1 MTTRLPSETIRS
13 SVRRPQRFPSQLQQP
28 QQPQPH
34 HQQQQQQQQQHHHHH
49 LQHQYHQQQQ
59 PPQPTVHLQQPYQH
73 QSFLFDAD
81 FDLVGPLGAG
91 FSAGSSAGNNSINNN
106 DHSNIGNN
114 SNGGRG
120 HNGGTNAKS
129 SVVKSTPL
137 TPAKP
142 DRAESK
148 FDPIASMPGHNLTS
162 FFAASDDPL
171 MTTDADSQPF
181 FVDFGNADRFKKS
194 APSTIGREPKKAV
207 VTPLQTPQ
215 PQESPSLGM
224 LDDIFQPTLGF
235 SATPS
240 RPIAKAAPVR
250 ERQLPQH
257 KQQQQQQQQQPPPP
271 PPPQRQTQTH
281 QQLLQQQQ
289 HHDSSL
295 DFFSSLDSISPTRS
309 TSSSSRTSPSAS
321 FAHLG
326 SNAPLPSFPSIDYS
340 AFGRNSTAR
349 KTTPARKLS
358 QSSSTPSSTIKDTGS
373 PLETVSSSSS
383 PLSALAEVF
392 VSNKGS
398 EPRPSSTL
406 TTSTTSST
414 GSRKKSD
421 ATMPMSASVASSKS
435 SSSTLASSA
444 VSSVGQAVSKTPSR
458 STSSSNISSTA
469 SSPSESPSLAPL
481 TAPSKPVPKMPARI
495 LNLPQHPTPTP
506 LPTQNTS
513 VRIDSNLAPQRP
525 PQQSPQPQSSQPQ
538 QPSLPPPPPP
548 PLPQQPPSPL
558 QQQQN
563 LQQQLQQ
570 AQAQHQHQQQQQQQ
584 QQQKQS
590 TYPSLPR
597 EFQPQEHQPTS
608 RSSVPLSMAHPPS
621 PPTGGSQNVSR
632 QDTNPPPPPPPY
644 VPSPVQEPPQFPS
657 SPWDDDDD
665 DFYQAAIPPP
675 PVVAPTVKA
684 APRKVDEPVVEAPP
698 KQAAPLKQIIIEP
711 QQQLQQQEKLP
722 LQLQPKQSNQDYQ
735 KQDHPKLK
743 QPAHQ
748 PPQPQPQPQTQPEQE
763 QQQAPVQ
770 TRKQAPKPLEPEPDN
785 VLDAKQGYGTS
796 SASPLSP
803 SALSSDT
810 LFMAR
815 YPPPPPSILYSD
827 DQITVS
833 SLHLTIHSFY
843 FPLNTPV
850 TIPLLTITEMETL
863 PTEGQNGGGNGGGSS
878 VGGVAG
884 WLKYKNWGVSTAL
897 TDIWW
902 ARDYKPSV
910 IGAGASSRSAD
921 KENTPPLVYV
931 VVRVEGEWLRK
942 GFGVQQEQG
951 VKVLKD
957 AWKNVKENERG
968 LRPLRPAAMGM
979 DEDDDGLM
987 IEKPAG
993 GQSLSNQSGG
1003 RIAAGGPNAGGD
1015 SGAEKRRWLNY
1026 QNTWTAYPFADD
1038 SPQFL
1043 AQQQRRGATSKAPR
1057 YHQQQPSLRSKLTGA
1072 GGGHVYLGPE
1082 ESCGDEPL
1090 FIDNDLNIHEE
1101 I

>member
-1 MTTRLPSETIRS
+1 MTTRHPSEAIRS

-28 QQPQPH
+28 QQPQPY
-34 HQQQQQQQQQHHHHH
+34 QQQQHHH
-49 LQHQYHQQQQ
+49 LQYQQQQQQ
-59 PPQPTVHLQQPYQH
+59 PQSTVHLQQPYQH
-73 QSFLFDAD
+73 QSFLFDTD
-81 FDLVGPLGAG
+81 FDLDGPLGVG
-91 FSAGSSAGNNSINNN
+91 LSAGSSAGNSNNSSN
-106 DHSNIGNN
+106 DHSNINN
-114 SNGGRG
+114 NNGGRG
-120 HNGGTNAKS
+120 HSGGTNTKS

-137 TPAKP
+137 TSAKP
-142 DRAESK
+142 ERADTK
-148 FDPIASMPGHNLTS
+148 FDPIASMPGHNMSS
-162 FFAASDDPL
+162 FFGTSDDPL
-171 MTTDADSQPF
+171 MATDTDAQPF
-181 FVDFGNADRFKKS
+181 YVDFGNANRFKKS
-194 APSTIGREPKKAV
+194 ASSTIGREPKKAL

-224 LDDIFQPTLGF
+224 LDDIFQPTLGI
-235 SATPS
+235 AAAPS

-257 KQQQQQQQQQPPPP
+257 KQQQQQQQQPPPP
-271 PPPQRQTQTH
+271 PLQKQSQTH

-295 DFFSSLDSISPTRS
+295 DFFSSLDSLSQTRS

-321 FAHLG
+321 SAHLG
-326 SNAPLPSFPSIDYS
+326 SNAPLPSFPSVPADYS
-340 AFGRNSTAR
+340 AFGRNNIAR
-349 KTTPARKLS
+349 KTAPVRKPP
-358 QSSSTPSSTIKDTGS
+358 QSNNTTSSAIKDTGS
-373 PLETVSSSSS
+373 PLEAVSSSSA
-383 PLSALAEVF
+383 PLSALADVF

-398 EPRPSSTL
+398 ELRPSSSL
-406 TTSTTSST
+406 ATSNTSST

-421 ATMPMSASVASSKS
+421 ATMSMSASVTSSKS
-435 SSSTLASSA
+435 SASTLAPSA
-444 VSSVGQAVSKTPSR
+444 VSPAGQAVSKAPSR
-458 STSSSNISSTA
+458 STSSSNMSSTT
-469 SSPSESPSLAPL
+469 SSPSASPSLAPV
-481 TAPSKPVPKMPARI
+481 TAPPKPVPKMPARI

-513 VRIDSNLAPQRP
+513 ARIDPIVAPQRP
-525 PQQSPQPQSSQPQ
+525 HQQPPQLQQSQQQ
-538 QPSLPPPPPP
+538 QPSQPPPPPP
-548 PLPQQPPSPL
+548 PF

-570 AQAQHQHQQQQQQQ
+570 TQSQQQQQQ
-584 QQQKQS
+584 S
-590 TYPSLPR
+590 IHHSLLR
-597 EFQPQEHQPTS
+597 DFEPQEQQPIS
-608 RSSVPLSMAHPPS
+608 HSAVPLSVPQPS
-621 PPTGGSQNVSR
+621 PPPTGESQHVSR
-632 QDTNPPPPPPPY
+632 QDSNPPPQ
-644 VPSPVQEPPQFPS
+644 PSPHNSPPVQAPPQFPS

-675 PVVAPTVKA
+675 PVVVPTVKA
-684 APRKVDEPVVEAPP
+684 ASRKVVEPLV
-698 KQAAPLKQIIIEP
+698 QAPLKHIPSLKQTTMEQPQQPQP
-711 QQQLQQQEKLP
+711 QQQQQQLK
-722 LQLQPKQSNQDYQ
+722 QLKQDYQ
-735 KQDHPKLK
+735 KRDHPKLK

-748 PPQPQPQPQTQPEQE
+748 PPQPQPQPQLQPKQE
-763 QQQAPVQ
+763 QQQAPAK
-770 TRKQAPKPLEPEPDN
+770 TRNQAPKPLAPEHDKA
-785 VLDAKQGYGTS
+785 LDAKHGHGTS
-796 SASPLSP
+796 SAPPMSP
-803 SALSSDT
+803 SVLSSDS

-850 TIPLLTITEMETL
+850 TIPLLTITEMDTL
-863 PTEGQNGGGNGGGSS
+863 PSGNQPGGGNGGGGSG
-878 VGGVAG
+878 GGVTS
-884 WLKYKNWGVSTAL
+884 WLKYKNWG
-897 TDIWW
+897 
-902 ARDYKPSV
+902 
-910 IGAGASSRSAD
+910 
-921 KENTPPLVYV
+921 ENTPPLVYV

-968 LRPLRPAAMGM
+968 LRRLRPATMGM
-979 DEDDDGLM
+979 EEDDDGLM
-987 IEKPAG
+987 IEKPSG

-1003 RIAAGGPNAGGD
+1003 RIATGGD

-1057 YHQQQPSLRSKLTGA
+1057 YHQQQPFLRSKPTAAA
-1072 GGGHVYLGPE
+1072 GVGNVYLGPE

>member
-13 SVRRPQRFPSQLQQP
+13 SVRRPQRFPPQLQQP

-34 HQQQQQQQQQHHHHH
+34 QQQQQQHNHVNHQYQQQQQQQQ
-49 LQHQYHQQQQ
+49 
-59 PPQPTVHLQQPYQH
+59 PQSTVHLQQPYQH

-91 FSAGSSAGNNSINNN
+91 FSAGSSAGNNSTNTS
-106 DHSNIGNN
+106 DHSNISSNN
-114 SNGGRG
+114 NNVGRG
-120 HNGGTNAKS
+120 HSGGTNAKS
-129 SVVKSTPL
+129 SVAKSTPL

-148 FDPIASMPGHNLTS
+148 FDPIASMPGHNISSIL
-162 FFAASDDPL
+162 AASDDPL
-171 MTTDADSQPF
+171 MTTDADSKPF
-181 FVDFGNADRFKKS
+181 FVDFGNTDRLKKS
-194 APSTIGREPKKAV
+194 SSSTIGREPRKAV

-215 PQESPSLGM
+215 PQESSSLGM

-240 RPIAKAAPVR
+240 RPIAKATLVR
-250 ERQLPQH
+250 ERQIPQH
-257 KQQQQQQQQQPPPP
+257 KQQQQPPPP
-271 PPPQRQTQTH
+271 PPPSQRQAHTH

-309 TSSSSRTSPSAS
+309 TSSSSRTSPSGS

-326 SNAPLPSFPSIDYS
+326 SNAPLPSFPSIPADYS
-340 AFGRNSTAR
+340 AFGRNTTAR

-358 QSSSTPSSTIKDTGS
+358 QSSNTPSSTIKDTGS

-383 PLSALAEVF
+383 PLSALADVF

-398 EPRPSSTL
+398 EPRPSSSL
-406 TTSTTSST
+406 TTSTTSFTS
-414 GSRKKSD
+414 SRKKSD
-421 ATMPMSASVASSKS
+421 AAVPISASVTSSKS
-435 SSSTLASSA
+435 STSTLASSA
-444 VSSVGQAVSKTPSR
+444 VSSAGQATSKSPSR
-458 STSSSNISSTA
+458 STSSSNMSSTA

-481 TAPSKPVPKMPARI
+481 TAPAKPAPKMPARI

-513 VRIDSNLAPQRP
+513 ARVDSIVAPQRP
-525 PQQSPQPQSSQPQ
+525 PQQPPQPQPSQPQ
-538 QPSLPPPPPP
+538 QSFLPPPPPP
-548 PLPQQPPSPL
+548 PL

-570 AQAQHQHQQQQQQQ
+570 AQAQRQEQQQEQQQQ
-584 QQQKQS
+584 S
-590 TYPSLPR
+590 TYHSLPR
-597 EFQPQEHQPTS
+597 EFQPQEQQPTS
-608 RSSVPLSMAHPPS
+608 RSSVSISMPQS
-621 PPTGGSQNVSR
+621 PPLPAVGSRHVSR
-632 QDTNPPPPPPPY
+632 QDTNHSPPAPPFVPPP
-644 VPSPVQEPPQFPS
+644 VQAPSQFPS

-675 PVVAPTVKA
+675 PVVIPTAKA
-684 APRKVDEPVVEAPP
+684 ASRKVVEPVVQAPP
-698 KQAAPLKQIIIEP
+698 KQAAPLKQTMTEP
-711 QQQLQQQEKLP
+711 QQQQQELQQKPPLQQQ
-722 LQLQPKQSNQDYQ
+722 QPKQSKQDYQ
-735 KQDHPKLK
+735 KLDHSKLK

-748 PPQPQPQPQTQPEQE
+748 PPQPQPEPQSQPKQE
-763 QQQAPVQ
+763 QPQAPVQ
-770 TRKQAPKPLEPEPDN
+770 TRKQTPKPLAPEHDKA
-785 VLDAKQGYGTS
+785 LDAKHGHGTS
-796 SASPLSP
+796 SAPPLSP
-803 SALSSDT
+803 SALSPDS

-850 TIPLLTITEMETL
+850 TIPLLTITEMDTL
-863 PTEGQNGGGNGGGSS
+863 PTEGQNGCGNGGGSS
-878 VGGVAG
+878 GGGVAG

-902 ARDYKPSV
+902 ARDYKPSGNAV
-910 IGAGASSRSAD
+910 TGAGASSRSAD

-968 LRPLRPAAMGM
+968 LRPLRPTTVGM

-1003 RIAAGGPNAGGD
+1003 RIAAGGLNAGGD
-1015 SGAEKRRWLNY
+1015 SGSEKRRWLNY

-1057 YHQQQPSLRSKLTGA
+1057 YHQQQTSLRPKPSGA
-1072 GGGHVYLGPE
+1072 GGGHMYLGPE

>member
-13 SVRRPQRFPSQLQQP
+13 SVRRPQRFPPQLQQP

-34 HQQQQQQQQQHHHHH
+34 QQQQQQQQQHNHVN
-49 LQHQYHQQQQ
+49 HQYQQQQQQQQ
-59 PPQPTVHLQQPYQH
+59 PQSTVHLQQPYQH

-91 FSAGSSAGNNSINNN
+91 FSAGSSVGNNSNNTS
-106 DHSNIGNN
+106 DHSNISSNN
-114 SNGGRG
+114 NNVGRG
-120 HNGGTNAKS
+120 HSGGTNAKS
-129 SVVKSTPL
+129 SVAKSTPL

-148 FDPIASMPGHNLTS
+148 FDPIASMPGHNISSIL
-162 FFAASDDPL
+162 AASDDPL
-171 MTTDADSQPF
+171 MTTDADSKPF
-181 FVDFGNADRFKKS
+181 FVDFGNTDRFKKS
-194 APSTIGREPKKAV
+194 SSSTIGREPRKAV

-215 PQESPSLGM
+215 PQESSSLGM

-235 SATPS
+235 STAPS
-240 RPIAKAAPVR
+240 RPIAKATLLFGQYLSNTLYIELLSHIPFGIICSSR
-250 ERQLPQH
+250 IERSPSVLSLYSGGLLGIWAKYH
-257 KQQQQQQQQQPPPP
+257 
-271 PPPQRQTQTH
+271 RQKDDSSQEAFSE
-281 QQLLQQQQ
+281 QQ
-289 HHDSSL
+289 HSVLHHQGHRIASG
-295 DFFSSLDSISPTRS
+295 DSIV
-309 TSSSSRTSPSAS
+309 
-321 FAHLG
+321 
-326 SNAPLPSFPSIDYS
+326 IIV
-340 AFGRNSTAR
+340 
-349 KTTPARKLS
+349 
-358 QSSSTPSSTIKDTGS
+358 TIIGIS
-373 PLETVSSSSS
+373 
-383 PLSALAEVF
+383 
-392 VSNKGS
+392 GCS
-398 EPRPSSTL
+398 EPRPSSSL
-406 TTSTTSST
+406 ITSTTSFTS
-414 GSRKKSD
+414 SRKKSD
-421 ATMPMSASVASSKS
+421 AAVPISASVTSSKS
-435 SSSTLASSA
+435 STSTLASSA
-444 VSSVGQAVSKTPSR
+444 VSSAGQATSKSPSR
-458 STSSSNISSTA
+458 STSSSNMSSTA

-481 TAPSKPVPKMPARI
+481 TAPAKPAPKMPARI
-495 LNLPQHPTPTP
+495 LNLPQHPTHTP

-513 VRIDSNLAPQRP
+513 ARVDSIVAPQRP
-525 PQQSPQPQSSQPQ
+525 PQQPPQPQPSQPQ
-538 QPSLPPPPPP
+538 QSFLPPPPPP
-548 PLPQQPPSPL
+548 PLQQH
-558 QQQQN
+558 QN

-570 AQAQHQHQQQQQQQ
+570 AQAQRQEQQQEQQQQ
-584 QQQKQS
+584 S
-590 TYPSLPR
+590 TYHSLPR
-597 EFQPQEHQPTS
+597 ESQAQEQQPTS
-608 RSSVPLSMAHPPS
+608 RSSVSISMPQS
-621 PPTGGSQNVSR
+621 PPLLAVGSRHVSR
-632 QDTNPPPPPPPY
+632 QDTNHSPPAPPFVPPPMQA
-644 VPSPVQEPPQFPS
+644 PSQFPS

-675 PVVAPTVKA
+675 PVVIPTAKA
-684 APRKVDEPVVEAPP
+684 ASQKVVEPVVQAPP
-698 KQAAPLKQIIIEP
+698 KQAAPLKQTMTEP
-711 QQQLQQQEKLP
+711 QQQQQELQQKPPLQQQ
-722 LQLQPKQSNQDYQ
+722 QPKQSKQDYQ
-735 KQDHPKLK
+735 KQDHTKLK

-748 PPQPQPQPQTQPEQE
+748 PPQPQPEPQSQPKQE
-763 QQQAPVQ
+763 QPQAPVQ
-770 TRKQAPKPLEPEPDN
+770 TRKQTPKPLAPEHDKA
-785 VLDAKQGYGTS
+785 LDAKHGHGTS
-796 SASPLSP
+796 SAPPLSP
-803 SALSSDT
+803 SALSPDS

-850 TIPLLTITEMETL
+850 TIPLLTITEMDTL

-878 VGGVAG
+878 GGGVAG

-902 ARDYKPSV
+902 ARDYKPSGNA
-910 IGAGASSRSAD
+910 ITGAGASSRSAD

-968 LRPLRPAAMGM
+968 LRPLRPATVGM

-1003 RIAAGGPNAGGD
+1003 RIATGGLNAGGD
-1015 SGAEKRRWLNY
+1015 SGSEKRRWLNY

-1057 YHQQQPSLRSKLTGA
+1057 YHQQQTSLRPKPTGA
-1072 GGGHVYLGPE
+1072 GGGHMYLGPE

>member
-1 MTTRLPSETIRS
+1 MTTRQPSETVRS
-13 SVRRPQRFPSQLQQP
+13 SIRRPQRFPPQLQQP

-34 HQQQQQQQQQHHHHH
+34 QQQQHHHHLH
-49 LQHQYHQQQQ
+49 HQYQQQQQQ
-59 PPQPTVHLQQPYQH
+59 PQSTVHLPQPYQH
-73 QSFLFDAD
+73 QSFLFDAE
-81 FDLVGPLGAG
+81 FDLVGRLGAG
-91 FSAGSSAGNNSINNN
+91 FTAGSSAENNSTNSN
-106 DHSNIGNN
+106 DHSTISNN
-114 SNGGRG
+114 NNNGGRG
-120 HNGGTNAKS
+120 HSGGTNAKS
-129 SVVKSTPL
+129 SLVKSTPL

-148 FDPIASMPGHNLTS
+148 FDPIASIPGHNMSS
-162 FFAASDDPL
+162 FFGASDDPL
-171 MTTDADSQPF
+171 MTNNADSQPF
-181 FVDFGNADRFKKS
+181 FVDFGNTDRLKKS
-194 APSTIGREPKKAV
+194 APSTIGREPKKVV
-207 VTPLQTPQ
+207 VTPLQIPQ
-215 PQESPSLGM
+215 PQELPSLGM

-240 RPIAKAAPVR
+240 RPIAKAALVR

-257 KQQQQQQQQQPPPP
+257 KQQQQQQQQQQQPPPP
-271 PPPQRQTQTH
+271 PLQRQTQTH

-326 SNAPLPSFPSIDYS
+326 SIAPLPSFPSIPADYS
-340 AFGRNSTAR
+340 AFGRNVTAR
-349 KTTPARKLS
+349 KTTPVRKLS
-358 QSSSTPSSTIKDTGS
+358 QSSNTPSSTIKDTGS
-373 PLETVSSSSS
+373 PLETVSS
-383 PLSALAEVF
+383 PLSALADVF
-392 VSNKGS
+392 VSNNYS
-398 EPRPSSTL
+398 EPRPS
-406 TTSTTSST
+406 SST

-421 ATMPMSASVASSKS
+421 AAMSMSASVTSSKS
-435 SSSTLASSA
+435 SASTLASSV
-444 VSSVGQAVSKTPSR
+444 VSSAGQAALKTPSR
-458 STSSSNISSTA
+458 STSSSNMSSTA
-469 SSPSESPSLAPL
+469 SSPSESPSLAPS
-481 TAPSKPVPKMPARI
+481 TAPSKPAPKMPARI
-495 LNLPQHPTPTP
+495 LNLPRHSTPTP

-513 VRIDSNLAPQRP
+513 ARIDSILAPQRP
-525 PQQSPQPQSSQPQ
+525 PQQPPQPSQPQ
-538 QPSLPPPPPP
+538 QLSLP
-548 PLPQQPPSPL
+548 LPPSPPL

-570 AQAQHQHQQQQQQQ
+570 AQALQEQQ
-584 QQQKQS
+584 QS
-590 TYPSLPR
+590 TYHSLPR
-597 EFQPQEHQPTS
+597 EFQPQEQQPAS
-608 RSSVPLSMAHPPS
+608 HSSVSLLVPQPP
-621 PPTGGSQNVSR
+621 PQPTGGSQHVSR
-632 QDTNPPPPPPPY
+632 QDTNPTPTPPPY
-644 VPSPVQEPPQFPS
+644 IPPSVQAPPQFLS

-665 DFYQAAIPPP
+665 DDFYQAPISPP
-675 PVVAPTVKA
+675 PVVVPTVKA
-684 APRKVDEPVVEAPP
+684 ASRKVVEPGVQAPP
-698 KQAAPLKQIIIEP
+698 KQVAPLKQTITESQQQQQQQQKPP
-711 QQQLQQQEKLP
+711 QQQR
-722 LQLQPKQSNQDYQ
+722 PKQSKQDYQ
-735 KQDHPKLK
+735 KQDHPKPT
-743 QPAHQ
+743 QPTHQ
-748 PPQPQPQPQTQPEQE
+748 PPQPQPQQQSQLKQE

-770 TRKQAPKPLEPEPDN
+770 TRKQVPKPLAPEHDK
-785 VLDAKQGYGTS
+785 VMDAKHADGTS
-796 SASPLSP
+796 SAPPLSP
-803 SALSSDT
+803 SALSPDS

-850 TIPLLTITEMETL
+850 TIPLLTITELETL
-863 PTEGQNGGGNGGGSS
+863 PKEGQNGGGNGGGSGG
-878 VGGVAG
+878 GGVAG
-884 WLKYKNWGVSTAL
+884 WLKYKNWGVSSAL

-902 ARDYKPSV
+902 ARDYKPSGTAV
-910 IGAGASSRSAD
+910 TGAGASSRSAD

-968 LRPLRPAAMGM
+968 LRPLRPATMGM
-979 DEDDDGLM
+979 EEDDDGLM

-1003 RIAAGGPNAGGD
+1003 RIAAGGPHAGGD
-1015 SGAEKRRWLNY
+1015 SGAEKRRWLSY

-1043 AQQQRRGATSKAPR
+1043 AQQHRRGATSKAPR
-1057 YHQQQPSLRSKLTGA
+1057 YHQQQSSLRPKPTGA
-1072 GGGHVYLGPE
+1072 SGGQAYLGPE